1 LEVPVSRPFGDLYNV
16 LLLLHIL
23 TVVVAF
29 APAVVNPIY
38 AAQMKGEGEGVL
50 QRFAGHMAANG
61 RRIHFPALIAT
72 GAFGLGMVFSSKPDG
87 SDENFFGFDQAWVS
101 LALLLWIALC
111 GVISA
116 VILPAERKLAC
127 GDAEAE
133 KKVAMGGQIATLL
146 FLVML
151 YLMIWK
157 PGL

>member
-1 LEVPVSRPFGDLYNV
+1 MSAAFGGMYKV
-16 LLLLHIL
+16 LLLLHL
-23 TVVVAF
+23 LSVVVAF

-38 AAQMKGEGEGVL
+38 AAQMKGEGEGVF

-72 GAFGLGMVFSSKPDG
+72 GVFGLGMVFSSKPDG
-87 SDENFFGFDQAWVS
+87 ADENLIEFDQAWVS
-101 LALLLWIALC
+101 LSLLVWIALC
-111 GVISA
+111 GVVSGM
-116 VILPAERKLAC
+116 ILPAERKLSA
-127 GDAEAE
+127 GDMEAE
-133 KKVAMGGQIATLL
+133 KKVAMGSQIATVL